1 MIKYYKLKLDDSIFW
16 QSKVNQGKLT
26 YDKKTYVPKCMNY
39 VFFKQ
44 ETDGTYTEIFQGHK
58 FIIKD
63 GTNAVV
69 LVPEG
74 VIINGDNFTPSSK
87 LEITKAYA
95 FLKNR
100 KLMGEYMRTLIDF
113 FVKTP
118 LCEDALNKRQNA
130 KKSIF
135 SLRRKNN

>member
-39 VFFKQ
+39 IFFKQ

-63 GTNAVV
+63 DAR
-69 LVPEG
+69 
-74 VIINGDNFTPSSK
+74 IKRF
-87 LEITKAYA
+87 
-95 FLKNR
+95 
-100 KLMGEYMRTLIDF
+100 GE
-113 FVKTP
+113 V
-118 LCEDALNKRQNA
+118 CEDAY
-130 KKSIF
+130 S
-135 SLRRKNN
+135 

>member
-39 VFFKQ
+39 IFFKQ

-100 KLMGEYMRTLIDF
+100 KLMGE
-113 FVKTP
+113 
-118 LCEDALNKRQNA
+118 
-130 KKSIF
+130 
-135 SLRRKNN
+135 